1 MKDPEKILNTI
12 IAEKTGITRKEIS
25 KKTGMTENKLYPY
38 LKELLD
44 KGQCQMRK
52 ENVDNRLMNVYYP
65 LGGLYDPEISR
76 SSVRDVDEK
85 LVKQKPYNEKADSP
99 GYEDVEV
106 ETVPNHPFNSE
117 VWGELKN
124 RLILNGE
131 CGEALKIMVA
141 MENEKTP
148 ITEAPG

>member
-12 IAEKTGITRKEIS
+12 IERKTGITWREIS
-25 KKTGMTENKLYPY
+25 KKTGMTKNKLYPH

-44 KGQCQMRK
+44 KGQCQMQK

-65 LGGLYDPEISR
+65 NGGLFDPEISSR

-85 LVKQKPYNEKADSP
+85 LVKQKPYNEKTNSP
-99 GYEDVEV
+99 GYDEV
-106 ETVPNHPFNSE
+106 ETVPNHHFNSE
-117 VWGELKN
+117 WWGELKN
-124 RLILNGE
+124 RLIKNGN

-141 MENEKTP
+141 FEEEYKEKREN
-148 ITEAPG
+148 G